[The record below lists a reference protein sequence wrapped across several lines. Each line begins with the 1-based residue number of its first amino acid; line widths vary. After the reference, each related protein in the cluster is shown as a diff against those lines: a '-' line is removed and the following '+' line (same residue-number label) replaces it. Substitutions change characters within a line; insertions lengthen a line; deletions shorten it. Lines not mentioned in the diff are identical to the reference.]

1 MEIDTKRIARNPDF
15 VFRKVIEETILV
27 PVHMD
32 VAEMDGIYTLNDV
45 GAFVWAKLEKP
56 LAVDELQALILD
68 EYEVSPDLAALDL
81 ETFISEMLEIGALQ
95 KVDSELP

>member
-1 MEIDTKRIARNPDF
+1 MEIDTKRIARNHDF

-45 GAFVWAKLEKP
+45 GAFVWAKLEK

>member
-1 MEIDTKRIARNPDF
+1 MTLARSSGQSS
-15 VFRKVIEETILV
+15 KS
-27 PVHMD
+27 
-32 VAEMDGIYTLNDV
+32 
-45 GAFVWAKLEKP
+45 P